1 MFSFGQTQETVTVA
15 QTKIDSIKQRINNH
29 NKADEEKVWLLN
41 EYARASFYEMNFMD
55 GLKATR
61 EAHELSKDIDFEGGR
76 VMYCETLS
84 LFCGY
89 GAMADYYQKQAEWL
103 SLQPEKNL
111 EKYYLELPNAPY
123 NFEGASENWLNQF
136 SEAYTYFETLEAK
149 EIQATILSWIMYFH
163 ARQNNFEEAL
173 QTSQKGIKLSE
184 ELNQPY
190 LVFLFMS
197 RKMTYLNDLGRQEEV
212 SRIEAELVEF
222 IAKNKDA
229 NTIGLITSTMAF
241 GYRLSGRHA
250 LAIEYYSQAIEIFE
264 QSKDTMMLAHS
275 YNRIAFAY
283 AHLEMFDKSVEMHEK
298 SIAIREHKNDKEAL
312 INDYN
317 SAVFPYFY
325 IKNYSK
331 AREYMKLALET
342 TDKQRLIYL
351 KARQKSLEAQ
361 ILMDQEQYAEAVPI
375 IQSSLDTYLEHNRFQ
390 SMPFAYMFLA
400 RCYYNLENYPEA
412 LKNALLSFKIE
423 NANNRHRIRVKHEIT
438 LLIAEIYNKMGDQ
451 GNAYRYMKIHHD
463 LRDANDKLDA
473 ANRLADAKVL
483 SIIEKSQNRIDAIEK
498 EKEQSVQR
506 NRVQRLWLFSIT
518 GGLLSALLLALLLY
532 RNNKSKQKANKL
544 LQAQKEEIQNTLKQL
559 EATQSQ
565 LIQSEKMASLGELT
579 AGIAHEIQNPLNF
592 VNNFSEVS
600 NELIDEMNEE
610 IQKEDY
616 DEVKAIASDLRL
628 NLEKINHHG
637 KRADGIVKGM
647 LQHSRS
653 SGTTKEPTDINKLA
667 DEYLR
672 LAYHGLRAKDKSFN
686 ATMQTNFDESIGKID
701 VIPQDMGRVILN
713 LITNAFY
720 ACTERSRS
728 AVTEKKKEH
737 PTVYEPTVTITTK
750 KAGNNISISVKDN
763 GNGIPKSVLDKIFQP
778 FFTTKPTG
786 QGTGLG
792 LSLSYDIVK
801 AHGGE
806 LKVNTIENEG
816 TEFIILLPA
825 DHRHRPKKVVSA

>member
-1 MFSFGQTQETVTVA
+1 MKQYLTFIHIALCFSIFSFAQTPETVTIV
-15 QTKIDSIKQRINNH
+15 QTKIDSIKQLLNSH
-29 NKADEEKVWLLN
+29 NKADEEKVRLLN

-55 GLKATR
+55 GLKATHK
-61 EAHELSKDIDFEGGR
+61 AHELSKDIDFEGGM
-76 VMYCETLS
+76 VMYYETLS
-84 LFCGY
+84 MFVGY

-123 NFEGASENWLNQF
+123 NFEGALENWLNQF
-136 SEAYTYFETLEAK
+136 SEAYTYFETLDAK
-149 EIQATILSWIMYFH
+149 EIQATILSWIMYFYV
-163 ARQNNFEEAL
+163 RQNNFEEAL
-173 QTSQKGIKLSE
+173 QTSQKGIELAE

-197 RKMTYLNDLGRQEEV
+197 RKMNHLNDLGRQEEV
-212 SRIEAELVEF
+212 SRIEADLVEF

-250 LAIEYYSQAIEIFE
+250 LAIEYHSQAIEKFE
-264 QSKDTMMLAHS
+264 QSNDTMMLAHS

-331 AREYMKLALET
+331 AREYMKLAMET
-342 TDKQRLIYL
+342 TDEQRLIYL
-351 KARQKSLEAQ
+351 KARQNSLEGQ
-361 ILMDQEQYAEAVPI
+361 ILMDQEQYAEAIPI
-375 IQSSLDTYLEHNRFQ
+375 IQSALDTYLEHNRFQ

-423 NANNRHRIRVKHEIT
+423 NENNRHRIRVKHEIT

-463 LRDANDKLDA
+463 FRDANDKLDA

-498 EKEQSVQR
+498 EREQSIQR
-506 NRVQRLWLFSIT
+506 NRIQRLWLFSIA
-518 GGLLSALLLALLLY
+518 GGLLSALFLALILY

-544 LQAQKEEIQNTLKQL
+544 LQAQKEEIQDTLKKL
-559 EATQSQ
+559 EATQTQ

-600 NELIDEMNEE
+600 NELIDEMHEE
-610 IQKEDY
+610 IQKEHY
-616 DEVKAIASDLRL
+616 DEVKAIASDLRM

-637 KRADGIVKGM
+637 KRADAIVKGM

-653 SGTTKEPTDINKLA
+653 SSETKEPTDINKLA
-667 DEYLR
+667 DEYFR

-686 ATMQTNFDESIGKID
+686 ATMEADYDESIGEVKIFA
-701 VIPQDMGRVILN
+701 QDIGRVILN
-713 LITNAFY
+713 LLTNAFY
-720 ACTERSRS
+720 T
-728 AVTEKKKEH
+728 VHKKKTSSPDNYT
-737 PTVYEPTVTITTK
+737 PTVILKTK
-750 KAGNNISISVKDN
+750 KGKEYVELQITDN
-763 GNGIPKSVLDKIFQP
+763 GSGIPKDVVSKIFQP
-778 FFTTKPTG
+778 FFTTKSTG
-786 QGTGLG
+786 EGTGLG
-792 LSLSYDIVK
+792 LSLSYDIAK
-801 AHGGE
+801 THGGD
-806 LKVNTIENEG
+806 LKVDTTEGKGSTFTLVLPIE
-816 TEFIILLPA
+816 
-825 DHRHRPKKVVSA
+825 